1 MWLTTVFYMTKSK
14 GKKLLRTLGKKAGVS
29 QYDWEK
35 NVDMSDPDSV
45 KAYLNE
51 NMSEGYLSDE
61 EEAFIEELVEI
72 YGSLLD
78 AEEKFDKILNRIQL
92 NKVD

>member
-1 MWLTTVFYMTKSK
+1 MSK
-14 GKKLLRTLGKKAGVS
+14 NTGRKLLRTLGKKAGVS

-35 NVDMSDPDSV
+35 DVDMSDPDAV
-45 KAYLNE
+45 KQYLND

-61 EEAFIEELVEI
+61 EEAFVEELVKI
-72 YGSLLD
+72 YSDLLK
-78 AEEKFDKILNRIQL
+78 AEKRFDKIINRIQL